1 MSTETQTV
9 SLDALRD
16 VPLDNF
22 PATLDGIVI
31 DDVGLDGMTDEML
44 FLLGFEYTDPA
55 RTAATFAAH
64 TRSDAGVW
72 TEQTRTTGAFAAHT
86 RSDAGIWTEQT
97 RTTGTWTDPR

>member
-22 PATLDGIVI
+22 PATLAGIAI

-44 FLLGFEYTDPA
+44 SCSALNTPTRRAPPLRLQPTH
-55 RTAATFAAH
+55 AATLAY
-64 TRSDAGVW
+64 GL
-72 TEQTRTTGAFAAHT
+72 EQTRTTAT
-86 RSDAGIWTEQT
+86 WTET
-97 RTTGTWTDPR
+97 R